1 MGNEIEEIEEEQR
14 KQQQQQQQQ
23 QHHHDTNGEDTVL
36 ITPVLRFPDKSNDT
50 SEMKIYLS
58 KVYKAE
64 KVELSEKEDEEGD
77 RNITVV
83 EWCNT
88 VVLVPEGGNGTDQ
101 KGTKGR
107 RGRRKRE
114 KRNRWG
120 RVGRRVL

>member
-1 MGNEIEEIEEEQR
+1 M
-14 KQQQQQQQQ
+14 
-23 QHHHDTNGEDTVL
+23 

-58 KVYKAE
+58 KVYKAD

-120 RVGRRVL
+120 RGRGGGEFYDGL